1 MFLLL
6 LLFWIILNGKITA
19 EILLIG
25 IVLAGAIYFFMC
37 KCLEYS
43 PKNDLYVA
51 KNIVWIFAYFAV
63 LVKEIIKSAVTVFK
77 MVYKRK
83 IEIQPQ
89 LVYFETDIES
99 EFLRTVL
106 ANSITITPGTITV
119 DVDGKSFCV
128 HALDYSI
135 AEGIESSDFIK
146 ILKKM
151 EENCRG

>member
-77 MVYKRK
+77 MVYKRR

-89 LVYFETDIES
+89 LVYFEADIES